1 MRMDPNGI
9 ATMQVGD
16 LQRIKH
22 YAAPPTDFQIPQ
34 DIPNDVWA
42 AFELLVKAG
51 YTQNLIS

>member
-1 MRMDPNGI
+1 MHMDPNGI